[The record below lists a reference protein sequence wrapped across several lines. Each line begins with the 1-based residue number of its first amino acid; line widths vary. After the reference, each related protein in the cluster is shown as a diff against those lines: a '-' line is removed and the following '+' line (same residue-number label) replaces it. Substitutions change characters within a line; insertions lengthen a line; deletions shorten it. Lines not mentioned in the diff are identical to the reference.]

1 LLGLAPLQELRIERD
16 RLLLWAQ
23 GMRCETLPQAVDG
36 RLELVNV
43 DSDLRVALPA
53 DPNIRIEQASLEGG
67 LLQLLGKA
75 RVSP

>member
-1 LLGLAPLQELRIERD
+1 
-16 RLLLWAQ
+16 
-23 GMRCETLPQAVDG
+23 
-36 RLELVNV
+36 V